1 MLKKICYIIIS
12 KIVAFIKY
20 LNLDQ
25 VTFDKF
31 IFCIGI
37 NQIILSRKNYKKF
50 QTLHEAELKIHSQN
64 GEDGIID
71 YLAHQLSIPSPNFV
85 EMGVGNYRESNTR
98 FLFERTACRG
108 LIIDCLNNLEAKVS
122 KNIKLWKGD
131 LTIVESFINS
141 KNVLDILN
149 NSNFNQDVDFFSI
162 DIDGTDYWVLEKLPN
177 SFSKIVVLEY
187 NAVFGPEL
195 EVTVPNI
202 EKFNRT
208 DYHYSN
214 LCFGAS
220 LKALINLMMKKNFVF
235 VGTNLTLCNAFFV
248 SKEYINQINI
258 NIPDINDLSNY
269 TNSFIRE
276 SRSIKG
282 FKNYLSD
289 KNRIKEIE
297 NCEVINIK
305 KNNELIRLKELL

>member
-1 MLKKICYIIIS
+1 MRNFLKKY
-12 KIVAFIKY
+12 
-20 LNLDQ
+20 
-25 VTFDKF
+25 FD
-31 IFCIGI
+31 
-37 NQIILSRKNYKKF
+37 RKNFMIGCSHILKMRQSYDKINKLSDVDYKVF
-50 QTLHEAELKIHSQN
+50 SQN

-71 YLAHQLSIPSPNFV
+71 YFLYSLKIEKPNFI
-85 EMGVGNYRESNTR
+85 EIGTQDYSESNTR

-108 LIIDCLNNLEAKVS
+108 LIIDCLDNLETKVN

-131 LTIVESFINS
+131 LTIVESYINS
-141 KNVLDILN
+141 KNILDILN
-149 NSNFNQDVDFFSI
+149 NNNFNQDIDFFSI
-162 DIDGTDYWVLEKLPN
+162 DIDGVDYWVLEKLPN

-187 NAVFGPEL
+187 NAIFGSEL

-258 NIPDINDLSNY
+258 NIPDINDISNY

-282 FKNYLSD
+282 FKNYLSG

-305 KNNELIRLKELL
+305 KNNNELIKLKELL

>member
-1 MLKKICYIIIS
+1 MIRSFLLKF
-12 KIVAFIKY
+12 A
-20 LNLDQ
+20 
-25 VTFDKF
+25 TKF
-31 IFCIGI
+31 ISSIQYSVG
-37 NQIILSRKNYKKF
+37 LSHITIMRKNYKKIRNINDLEYKVF
-50 QTLHEAELKIHSQN
+50 SQN

-71 YLAHQLSIPSPNFV
+71 YFLYSLKIEKPNFV
-85 EMGVGNYRESNTR
+85 EIGTQDYSESNTR

-108 LIIDCLNNLEAKVS
+108 LIIDCLDNLEAKVS

-141 KNVLDILN
+141 KNILDILN
-149 NSNFNQDVDFFSI
+149 NNNFNQDIDFFSI
-162 DIDGTDYWVLEKLPN
+162 DIDGVDYWVLEKLPN

-187 NAVFGPEL
+187 NAIFGSEL

-282 FKNYLSD
+282 FKNYLSG

-305 KNNELIRLKELL
+305 KNNELIKLKELF

>member
-1 MLKKICYIIIS
+1 M
-12 KIVAFIKY
+12 
-20 LNLDQ
+20 
-25 VTFDKF
+25 
-31 IFCIGI
+31 
-37 NQIILSRKNYKKF
+37 
-50 QTLHEAELKIHSQN
+50 
-64 GEDGIID
+64 
-71 YLAHQLSIPSPNFV
+71 
-85 EMGVGNYRESNTR
+85 
-98 FLFERTACRG
+98 
-108 LIIDCLNNLEAKVS
+108 
-122 KNIKLWKGD
+122 
-131 LTIVESFINS
+131 
-141 KNVLDILN
+141 
-149 NSNFNQDVDFFSI
+149 
-162 DIDGTDYWVLEKLPN
+162 
-177 SFSKIVVLEY
+177 
-187 NAVFGPEL
+187 
-195 EVTVPNI
+195 TVPNI

-235 VGTNLTLCNAFFV
+235 VGTNLTSCNAFFV

-282 FKNYLSD
+282 FKNYLSG

-305 KNNELIRLKELL
+305 KKNNELIKLKELL